1 MAIRDIVKGTD
12 NPALRKKSR
21 EVNGINK
28 HILTLLDDMKETLAV
43 EDGVGLAA
51 PQVGVLRRIAIVNY
65 NDQLYE
71 LINPRI
77 ISGSGEAIEEEGCLS
92 VVGQRGKVKRPEKIT
107 VTYIDRN
114 GKRQKQEITGITAR
128 VFCHEIDH
136 LDGILFVDK
145 MINEK
150 EPDKKGD

>member
-12 NPALRKKSR
+12 NPALRKRSR

-28 HILTLLDDMKETLAV
+28 HILTLLDDMCETLKV
-43 EDGVGLAA
+43 EEGVGLAA

-65 NDQLYE
+65 DDTLYE
-71 LINPRI
+71 LINPKI
-77 ISGSGEAIEEEGCLS
+77 ISASGEAIADEGCLS
-92 VVGQRGKVKRPEKIT
+92 VVGQRGKVKRPDKIT
-107 VTYIDRN
+107 VVYTDRN
-114 GKRQKQEITGITAR
+114 GKRQKKEITGITAR

-145 MINEK
+145 LIK
-150 EPDKKGD
+150 ESEQEHKGV

>member
-21 EVNGINK
+21 EVSGINK

-77 ISGSGEAIEEEGCLS
+77 LSGTGEAIEEEGCLS
-92 VVGQRGKVKRPEKIT
+92 VVGQRGRVKRPDKIT
-107 VTYIDRN
+107 VTYIDRH
-114 GKRQKQEITGITAR
+114 GKKVKQEITGITAR
-128 VFCHEIDH
+128 IFCHEIDH
-136 LDGILFVDK
+136 LDGILFVDR
-145 MINEK
+145 MIKEN